1 MQKNLRKKAE
11 VYKLKI
17 IKKGT
22 TWFHVGSDYK
32 RPDYLKI
39 TALTESFKVD
49 EEYTLLAVKEE
60 SYSAKWGRKTYYHP
74 VTEEEA
80 AELEISLDIEN
91 ARKKLERCKNKNSI
105 SSTVKNS
112 IIKLAHSNEVI
123 LKELNDFEEDLKKVN
138 ISLLENTEPYINKDY
153 SIRNTPYIADKYKN
167 KCIAG
172 DVVIVTKKNDTVIWG
187 KISCFDDGFFI
198 VNTKFNT
205 EVIYLEE
212 IVDIQKN
219 N

>member
-17 IKKGT
+17 MNKGT

-39 TALTESFKVD
+39 NTLTESFKVD

-80 AELEISLDIEN
+80 AELEINLDIEN

-105 SSTVKNS
+105 SSTVKKS
-112 IIKLAHSNEVI
+112 IIKLAHSNEDV

-138 ISLLENTEPYINKDY
+138 ISLLENAEPYINKDY
-153 SIRNTPYIADKYKN
+153 SIKNTPYIADKYKN
-167 KCIAG
+167 KCIEG
-172 DVVIVTKKNDTVIWG
+172 DLVLIIKKNNIVVWG
-187 KISCFDDGFFI
+187 KISSFNDGFFI
-198 VNTKFNT
+198 VNTKFNK

-212 IVDIQKN
+212 IVEIQKK
-219 N
+219 